1 MSLDEE
7 QEIFEIMEIIN
18 DTMGEYVAIKGISI
32 GTEIATSIISKFK
45 PDLPSS
51 FKENELVASA
61 TSFQYICKSLY
72 THLAKNSMKST
83 YLSVEDHIVLMQ
95 IIKEVS
101 AAVILDRRLAEM
113 EGIETYQQ
121 VLETMLFKISAI
133 IETSEYLREDP
144 LVKIMRA
151 VPSAVYVAL
160 ISKEGLPIKV
170 IDNGEVQS
178 VMIGS
183 QVAALSNLAQV
194 MMKTPLDYVLIQGKG
209 ENILVVQF
217 DSDRILCVSF
227 PQQEKTNIGQYLARI
242 KEIVSQY
249 ESTGFDL

>member
-7 QEIFEIMEIIN
+7 EEIAEIMEII
-18 DTMGEYVAIKGISI
+18 DATMEENVAIKGISI

-45 PDLPSS
+45 PESTE
-51 FKENELVASA
+51 FKENELIASA
-61 TSFQYICKSLY
+61 TSFQYISKSLY
-72 THLAKNSMKST
+72 THLAKNSMTST
-83 YLSVEDHIVLMQ
+83 YLSVENQIILMQ
-95 IIKEVS
+95 IVKEVS
-101 AAVILDRRLAEM
+101 AAVVLDRRLAEM
-113 EGIETYQQ
+113 EGVDTYQQ
-121 VLETMLFKISAI
+121 VMDTMLLKISAI

-144 LVKIMRA
+144 LVKVMRA
-151 VPSAVYVAL
+151 VPSAVYIAL

-170 IDNGEVQS
+170 IDNGEIQS

-194 MMKTPLDYVLIQGKG
+194 MMQTMMDYVLVQGKG

-217 DSDRILCVSF
+217 DADRILCVSF
-227 PQQEKTNIGQYLARI
+227 PQHEKTNIGQYLARI

-249 ESTGFDL
+249 EGTGFDL